1 MWKLKLAEGG
11 ENLVSE
17 NNFIGRQHWEF
28 DPNAGTPQERAE
40 VERLRQEFTKNR
52 FFIRQ
57 SSDLLMRMQLKKENN
72 FQTTLGKVEVGDE
85 ENVTAGVMIT
95 TMRRALTFYSSI
107 QAHDGHWAGDFGGP
121 LFLVQPLIRVVSF
134 PSWRAP
140 RNSRRFHS
148 EVDGPFHGGTSSTW
162 PHFSDGACAALT
174 PVVTYP
180 FGLFSHAT
188 SHTFHRIAEA
198 TFVLDGSVSVGAVF
212 SWEFV
217 PRCSSG
223 LRISQFSAQ
232 IQYLRSL

>member
-121 LFLVQPLIRVVSF
+121 LFLVQPL
-134 PSWRAP
+134 
-140 RNSRRFHS
+140 
-148 EVDGPFHGGTSSTW
+148 
-162 PHFSDGACAALT
+162 
-174 PVVTYP
+174 
-180 FGLFSHAT
+180 
-188 SHTFHRIAEA
+188 
-198 TFVLDGSVSVGAVF
+198 
-212 SWEFV
+212 
-217 PRCSSG
+217 
-223 LRISQFSAQ
+223 
-232 IQYLRSL
+232 